1 VETLAQFGSIFLL
14 FCHGMMYTQNYHI
27 SQLGG
32 VLPET
37 FAAGVLILS
46 GIFFVIMLLCVLWA
60 GSDESE
66 S

>member
-1 VETLAQFGSIFLL
+1 METLAQFGSIFLL
-14 FCHGMMYTQNYHI
+14 FCHGMMYSQNYHI

-46 GIFFVIMLLCVLWA
+46 GIFFVTIIICTLWA
-60 GSDESE
+60 GTGESE
-66 S
+66 